1 MPHRRRRN
9 LICPNHT
16 PQLNRTGRLNHTRRS
31 NHVLLNRWLGGLTP
45 DSPSELIEPR
55 IEGKRYKAMKER
67 TQELG
72 NRLHRPDR
80 TSTLRTEAIGPTK
93 AQPPRSGACRAA
105 YKAMPRAK

>member
-9 LICPNHT
+9 LMRPNHT
-16 PQLNRTGRLNHTRRS
+16 LQLNRTRRLNHTRRS
-31 NHVLLNRWLGGLTP
+31 NHVLLNRSLGGLTP

-55 IEGKRYKAMKER
+55 IQGKRRRATKER
-67 TQELG
+67 TQGLG

-80 TSTLRTEAIGPTK
+80 TSALRTEAIGPTK
-93 AQPPRSGACRAA
+93 ARPPRSGACRAA